1 LLRAVF
7 VRDECGEKM
16 IFAFLLVLIT
26 TAGGFA
32 VSYIFDEDAPLIVR
46 VAAGSVI
53 GTALVGLNGFL
64 LALGFGFNLTTISI
78 AAVLGALP
86 LLIFRRENIRRRLNR
101 DISLFKQQ
109 SREFFTNFD
118 LSRLI
123 ITFSYGGLF
132 VMLWLFFERA
142 MLETNGGIGTGAINN
157 LGDLPFHLLV
167 INGFIHGQNFPPDNP
182 IYAGAAFTYS
192 FITDL
197 VAAMMTSGGASIR
210 NAMFC
215 QNMVLIVALI
225 ILFARFTYK
234 LTNNKTAALIAPF
247 LLLFNGGL
255 GFLLYFSDAIAGEA
269 GVLGHI
275 FTLTNDYTIRGGT
288 IWRWGNSLTILFT
301 TQRTLLLGLP
311 LALIILTKIR
321 DIFDDECR
329 EAKTREHNKDG
340 TSGDLTAISTSPP
353 HFLSKDRL
361 SALVIGIFAG
371 MLPLVHA
378 HTFAVVMGICGLL
391 ALMSWR
397 KWRIWAV
404 FFVSAALVAVP
415 ELLLATTGSANAAQ
429 SFVGWK
435 FGWDNGEEN
444 AFRFWFV
451 NTGLFIPLLIAA
463 IAFLAVQSSKL
474 KVQSS
479 ESEFSSSDELDSP
492 RHLLMF
498 YAPFVLCFI
507 VPNLVRLAP
516 WVWDNIKV
524 LIYWYIASI
533 PLVAWLLAQ
542 LWQRSKVAFYLV
554 PALIITL
561 TFAGWLDVWRTATRQ
576 VEHQIL
582 SPSMIAVAADLRE
595 KTAPRSLILT
605 APEYASVPVLTG
617 RRWFLGY
624 IGHVWSHG
632 IAPHDREQIAKKIY
646 AGGDEAKR
654 LIEENKIDYVLIG
667 TAERKFAAVNDAF
680 FHAFPLIAENGEFR
694 VYQVSR

>member
-1 LLRAVF
+1 
-7 VRDECGEKM
+7 M
-16 IFAFLLVLIT
+16 IFAFLLVLMAT
-26 TAGGFA
+26 GGGFA
-32 VSYIFDEDAPLIVR
+32 VSYLYDDDAPFVVR
-46 VAAGSVI
+46 IAAGAVI
-53 GTALVGLNGFL
+53 GTALVGLAGFL
-64 LALGFGFNLTTISI
+64 LALVFGLNPATVFISTL
-78 AAVLGALP
+78 VCALP
-86 LLIFRRENIRRRLNR
+86 LLIFKRNDFRQKLTQDVGLFRRELR
-101 DISLFKQQ
+101 D
-109 SREFFTNFD
+109 FFTNIE
-118 LSRLI
+118 LSRWAIVALYVAL
-123 ITFSYGGLF
+123 TVL
-132 VMLWLFFERA
+132 LWLFFQRA

-197 VAAMMTSGGASIR
+197 VAAMMTSGGASVR

-215 QNMVLIVALI
+215 QNMVLIIALI

-234 LTNNKTAALIAPF
+234 LTNNKTAAVIAPF

-255 GFLLYFSDAIAGEA
+255 GFLLYFNDAITSGA
-269 GVLGHI
+269 GVFGHI
-275 FTLTNDYTIRGGT
+275 FNLTNDYTIRGGT

-321 DIFDDECR
+321 DIFDDKLR
-329 EAKTREHNKDG
+329 DADTREHNKNEA
-340 TSGDLTAISTSPP
+340 SGDLTEISIAPP
-353 HFLSKDRL
+353 HFLSEHQL
-361 SALVIGIFAG
+361 SALVVGIFAG

-378 HTFAVVMGICGLL
+378 HTFAVVMGISGLL

-397 KWRIWAV
+397 KWRVWAV
-404 FFVSAALVAVP
+404 FFVSAAMIAIP

-444 AFRFWFV
+444 AFWFWFV

-463 IAFLAVQSSKL
+463 IALLAVQSSESKL
-474 KVQSS
+474 
-479 ESEFSSSDELDSP
+479 SSSDESRLP
-492 RHLLMF
+492 RKLLLF

-524 LIYWYIASI
+524 LIYWYVASI

-554 PALIITL
+554 PILILTL

-582 SPSMIAVAADLRE
+582 SPSMIAVAAELRE
-595 KTAPRSLILT
+595 KTPTRSLILT

-646 AGGDEAKR
+646 AGGDEAQR

-667 TAERKFAAVNDAF
+667 PAERKFANVNEAF
-680 FHAFPLIAENGEFR
+680 FQTFPLIAENGELR
-694 VYQVSR
+694 VYKVSR

>member
-1 LLRAVF
+1 
-7 VRDECGEKM
+7 M
-16 IFAFLLVLIT
+16 IFAFLMVLMT
-26 TAGGFA
+26 TFGGFA
-32 VSYIFDEDAPLIVR
+32 VSYLYDDDAPLVVR
-46 VAAGSVI
+46 IAAGAVI
-53 GTALVGLNGFL
+53 GTALVGLAGFL
-64 LALGFGFNLTTISI
+64 FALVFGLNPATVFISTL
-78 AAVLGALP
+78 VCALP
-86 LLIFRRENIRRRLNR
+86 VMIFKRNDFRQKLTQ
-101 DISLFKQQ
+101 DVGLFK
-109 SREFFTNFD
+109 RELSGFFTNIE
-118 LSRLI
+118 LSRWTIVALY
-123 ITFSYGGLF
+123 TALT
-132 VMLWLFFERA
+132 VLLWLFFERA

-167 INGFIHGQNFPPDNP
+167 INGFVHGQNFPPDNP

-197 VAAMMTSGGASIR
+197 AAAMMNVAGASVR
-210 NAMFC
+210 NAMFF

-234 LTNNKTAALIAPF
+234 LTNNKTAAVIAPF

-255 GFLLYFSDAIAGEA
+255 GFLLYFNDAITSGAGIF
-269 GVLGHI
+269 GHI
-275 FTLTNDYTIRGGT
+275 FSLTDDYTIRGGT

-311 LALIILTKIR
+311 LALIILTKIWDVFDEKYR
-321 DIFDDECR
+321 DV
-329 EAKTREHNKDG
+329 EAREHIKDQ
-340 TSGDLTAISTSPP
+340 TSGDLTAISVSPP
-353 HFLSKDRL
+353 HFLFTRQL
-361 SALVIGIFAG
+361 SALVIGICAG

-378 HTFAVVMGICGLL
+378 HTFAVVMGISRLL
-391 ALMSWR
+391 ALMSWQ
-397 KWRIWAV
+397 KWRIWMV
-404 FFVSAALVAVP
+404 FFVSSALVAVP

-444 AFRFWFV
+444 ALWFWFI

-463 IAFLAVQSSKL
+463 IVLLTVQSSKF
-474 KVQSS
+474 KFQHP
-479 ESEFSSSDELDSP
+479 ENEFSSSDENRLP
-492 RHLLMF
+492 RNLLMF

-507 VPNLVRLAP
+507 VPNFVRLAP
-516 WVWDNIKV
+516 WVWDNIKI
-524 LIYWYIASI
+524 LIYWYVASI

-542 LWQRSKVAFYLV
+542 IWQRSKVAFYLV
-554 PALIITL
+554 PVLIITL

-582 SPSMIAVAADLRE
+582 SPSMIAVAAELRE

-646 AGGDEAKR
+646 AGGDDAKR

-667 TAERKFAAVNDAF
+667 TAERKFANVNEAYF
-680 FHAFPLIAENGEFR
+680 QTYPLIAENGEFR